1 MTSAPAIDRR
11 PAPGRPD
18 GEPCRPDGAGATG
31 RPTRPR
37 RRRGQGVVR
46 PGQLSVGFATP
57 AILVGLVFTLG
68 PVIVIAVFSFLSQPE
83 TGGGVVYRFSTEA
96 YRHFLFQE
104 DFVGNTHLDLRYLRS
119 FGLSA
124 LQALATTAV
133 CIGLAFPIALWM
145 TTKTPRAQTILVL
158 VVTIPFWTNLLV
170 RTYAWILLLSDRGTV
185 NSVLEVIGLEP
196 RQLLYNSGATL
207 VGLIYTFLPFAILPI
222 YSALAGFDFSLAEAA
237 YDLGARKWGV
247 VSQVIWPAAAGG
259 IMSALALC
267 FVPAFGSFVQPVLLG
282 GGKVL
287 MVGNLIAAQY
297 GEARNWPFGAA
308 LSVIILALTLLGAFA
323 LLRWAKRSAQKV
335 SLAI

>member
-1 MTSAPAIDRR
+1 MSR
-11 PAPGRPD
+11 P
-18 GEPCRPDGAGATG
+18 GAGARAGTLRRLVG
-31 RPTRPR
+31 RGGP
-37 RRRGQGVVR
+37 VR

-57 AILVGLVFTLG
+57 AILVGLAFTLG
-68 PVIVIAVFSFLSQPE
+68 PVIGIGVFSFLSQPE
-83 TGGGVVYRFSTEA
+83 TGGGVVYRFSSEA

-104 DFVGNTHLDLRYLRS
+104 DFVGNTHLDLRYLRA

-124 LQALATTAV
+124 FQALATTLV

-145 TTKTPRAQTILVL
+145 TTKTPRVQ
-158 VVTIPFWTNLLV
+158 NLLV
-170 RTYAWILLLSDRGTV
+170 RTYAWILLLSDRGAA
-185 NSVLEVIGLEP
+185 NSLLAAIGLEP

-222 YSALAGFDFSLAEAA
+222 YSALAGFDFALAEAA
-237 YDLGARKWGV
+237 YDLGARKLGV
-247 VSQVIWPAAAGG
+247 VRRIIWPAATGG
-259 IMSALALC
+259 VMSAIALC

-282 GGKVL
+282 GGRVM

-323 LLRWAKRSAQKV
+323 LLRLAKRSSQKV
-335 SLAI
+335 SLSI

>member
-1 MTSAPAIDRR
+1 MS
-11 PAPGRPD
+11 
-18 GEPCRPDGAGATG
+18 
-31 RPTRPR
+31 
-37 RRRGQGVVR
+37 RGHVR
-46 PGQLSVGFATP
+46 PGQLSVGFAVP
-57 AILVGLVFTLG
+57 AILVGIAFTLG

-83 TGGGVVYRFSTEA
+83 TGGGVVYRFSAEA
-96 YRHFLFQE
+96 YRHFLVQE
-104 DFVGNTHLDLRYLRS
+104 DFVGNSHFDPRYLRS

-124 LQALATTAV
+124 FQALATTLV

-145 TTKTPRAQTILVL
+145 TTKAPRTQNLLVL

-170 RTYAWILLLSDRGTV
+170 RTYAWILLLSDRGSV

-222 YSALAGFDFSLAEAA
+222 YSALAGFDFALAEAA
-237 YDLGARKWGV
+237 YDLGARKLGV
-247 VSQVIWPAAAGG
+247 IRRVIWPAAAGG
-259 IMSALALC
+259 VMSAIALC

-308 LSVIILALTLLGAFA
+308 LSVIILALTLFGAWG
-323 LLRWAKRSAQKV
+323 LLRWAKRSSQKV
-335 SLAI
+335 SLAV

>member
-1 MTSAPAIDRR
+1 MTAA
-11 PAPGRPD
+11 
-18 GEPCRPDGAGATG
+18 
-31 RPTRPR
+31 R
-37 RRRGQGVVR
+37 RRDHVR
-46 PGQLSVGFATP
+46 PGQLSVGFAVP
-57 AILVGLVFTLG
+57 AILVGIAFTLG

-96 YRHFLFQE
+96 YRHFLVQE
-104 DFVGNTHLDLRYLRS
+104 DFVGNSHFDPRYLRS

-124 LQALATTAV
+124 FQALATTLI

-145 TTKTPRAQTILVL
+145 TTKKARTQNLLVL

-170 RTYAWILLLSDRGTV
+170 RTYAWILLLSDRGSV

-222 YSALAGFDFSLAEAA
+222 YSALAGFDFALAEAA
-237 YDLGARKWGV
+237 YDLGARKLGV
-247 VSQVIWPAAAGG
+247 IRRVIWPAAAGG
-259 IMSALALC
+259 VMSAIALC

-308 LSVIILALTLLGAFA
+308 LSVIILVLTLFGAWA
-323 LLRWAKRSAQKV
+323 LLRWAKRSSQKV
-335 SLAI
+335 SLAV

>member
-1 MTSAPAIDRR
+1 MTGPVSAGGGAKRGLGRLRRR
-11 PAPGRPD
+11 PG
-18 GEPCRPDGAGATG
+18 G
-31 RPTRPR
+31 
-37 RRRGQGVVR
+37 RRGPVR
-46 PGQLSVGFATP
+46 PGQLGVAFATP

-83 TGGGVVYRFSTEA
+83 TGGGVVYQFSAEA

-104 DFVGNTHLDLRYLRS
+104 DFVGNTNLDLRYLRS

-124 LQALATTAV
+124 FQALATTAV

-145 TTKTPRAQTILVL
+145 TTKTSRVQNLLVL

-170 RTYAWILLLSDRGTV
+170 RTYAWILLLSDRGAA
-185 NSVLEVIGLEP
+185 NAVLEAVGLAP

-237 YDLGARKWGV
+237 YDLGARKSGV
-247 VSQVIWPAAAGG
+247 IRRVIWPAAAGG
-259 IMSALALC
+259 VMSAVALC
-267 FVPAFGSFVQPVLLG
+267 FVPAFGAFVQPVLLG

-308 LSVIILALTLLGAFA
+308 LSVIILVLTLLGAFA
-323 LLRWAKRSAQKV
+323 LLRLAKRSSQKV